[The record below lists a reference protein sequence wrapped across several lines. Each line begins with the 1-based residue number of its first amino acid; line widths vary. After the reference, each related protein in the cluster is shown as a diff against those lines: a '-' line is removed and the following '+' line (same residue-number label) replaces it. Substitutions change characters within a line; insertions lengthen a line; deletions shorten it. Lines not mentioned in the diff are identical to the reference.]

1 MSTSGL
7 RGGQMYLRDPA
18 YNIVRINWPNVATLD
33 RLVVEDIEKV
43 PIEADEGARTML
55 YIRYHEVLLRGD
67 CRGVIH
73 GERISG
79 EPI

>member
-1 MSTSGL
+1 
-7 RGGQMYLRDPA
+7 MYLRDPA

-55 YIRYHEVLLRGD
+55 YMR
-67 CRGVIH
+67 
-73 GERISG
+73 
-79 EPI
+79 

>member
-18 YNIVRINWPNVATLD
+18 YNIVRINWPNVVTLD

-43 PIEADEGARTML
+43 PIVADEGARTVL
-55 YIRYHEVLLRGD
+55 YMR
-67 CRGVIH
+67 
-73 GERISG
+73 
-79 EPI
+79 

>member
-7 RGGQMYLRDPA
+7 RGGQMYLRDPV

-43 PIEADEGARTML
+43 PIEADEGARTVL
-55 YIRYHEVLLRGD
+55 YMR
-67 CRGVIH
+67 
-73 GERISG
+73 
-79 EPI
+79 